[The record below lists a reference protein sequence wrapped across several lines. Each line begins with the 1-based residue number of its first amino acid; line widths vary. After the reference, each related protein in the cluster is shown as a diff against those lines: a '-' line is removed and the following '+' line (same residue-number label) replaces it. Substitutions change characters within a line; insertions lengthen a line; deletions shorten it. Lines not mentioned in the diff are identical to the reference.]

1 MKSVID
7 WIDMIVKSITDLSSS
22 EDTTKLKFTQI
33 SRKINKGM
41 AGYHERNYKITRLMK
56 LI

>member
-7 WIDMIVKSITDLSSS
+7 WIDMIVKSITDLSCS
-22 EDTTKLKFTQI
+22 ENTTQLKFTQI